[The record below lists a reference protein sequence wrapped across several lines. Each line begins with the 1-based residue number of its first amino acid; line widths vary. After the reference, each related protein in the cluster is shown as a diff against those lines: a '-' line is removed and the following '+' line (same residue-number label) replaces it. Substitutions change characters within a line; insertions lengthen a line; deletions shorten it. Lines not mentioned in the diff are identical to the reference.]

1 MSLSKIVPSTL
12 HQETVNSLS
21 RTIISPYAKHLL
33 TYGDKVKSSL
43 MRDLNSLTMVC
54 CSEMVSSVFFNTNT
68 TPTFWNIPG
77 IFQDYYFTNPVYLQR
92 IKKSSSASLTELSEN
107 CKSLITLV
115 RSAVPA
121 SLEHTNSHTLSDVL
135 AALDFYFDLFC
146 EKLTGFIK

>member
-1 MSLSKIVPSTL
+1 MLQRESRLFHQFSSTRIQPPLS
-12 HQETVNSLS
+12 
-21 RTIISPYAKHLL
+21 
-33 TYGDKVKSSL
+33 
-43 MRDLNSLTMVC
+43 
-54 CSEMVSSVFFNTNT
+54 
-68 TPTFWNIPG
+68 G

-146 EKLTGFIK
+146 EKLTGFIKWVRCRYTFGADMWHLKFQLKCTLHPKCTLQSLLSNVDVRARVVVTYRWQRS